1 MSVIHSIHPSNLIVV
16 ILAAG
21 LSQRLGF
28 AKQLIV
34 KNHQTLLAEKI
45 QLARQLQPYQ
55 VLVVLPKLDNPISKA
70 LYNEVAPFAV
80 TVVDNPTP
88 QTGMAQS
95 IQYAMTTLQQQ
106 SVSATMRILFLTV
119 DQVAVTLDDLT
130 LLSQNV
136 EGNQLIVSEYGDNN
150 QPIWGIPVNL
160 PWGFL
165 RAFGHQLQ
173 GDKGFRALWQ
183 HQMAIVSPTDG
194 TVYQLYPILLPL
206 PHLSQDIDTL
216 AQFEQL
222 KTAYQL
228 LPPTQ
233 YFN

>member
-1 MSVIHSIHPSNLIVV
+1 MSAPPSNLTVV

-45 QLARQLQPYQ
+45 QLARQLLPHQ
-55 VLVVLPKLDNPISKA
+55 VLVVLPKLDNPLSKA

-95 IQYAMTTLQQQ
+95 IQYAMTILQQQ
-106 SVSATMRILFLTV
+106 SVSAAMRILFLTV
-119 DQVAVTLDDLT
+119 DQVAVTLDDLK

-136 EGNQLIVSEYGDNN
+136 EDHQLIVSEYGDNN
-150 QPIWGIPVNL
+150 RPIWGIPVNL

-183 HQMAIVSPTDG
+183 HQTTIVSPADG
-194 TVYQLYPILLPL
+194 KVYQLYPILLP
-206 PHLSQDIDTL
+206 HLGQDIDTL

-222 KTAYQL
+222 KTAYHL

>member
-1 MSVIHSIHPSNLIVV
+1 MGFTHSNLTVV

-21 LSQRLGF
+21 LSKRLGF
-28 AKQLIV
+28 AKQLIL

-45 QLARQLQPYQ
+45 QLARQLQPCQ
-55 VLVVLPKLDNPISKA
+55 ILVVLPKIDSPIAKA

-80 TVVDNPTP
+80 TIVDNPTP

-95 IQYAMTTLQQQ
+95 IQYAIRTLQQQ
-106 SVSATMRILFLTV
+106 SVDNAMRVLFLSI
-119 DQVAVTLDDLT
+119 DQVAVTIDDLT
-130 LLSQNV
+130 LLSQTV
-136 EGNQLIVSEYGDNN
+136 TENQLIVSQYGEDN

-165 RAFGHQLQ
+165 QEFGSQLQ
-173 GDKGFRALWQ
+173 GDKGFRALWKNQ
-183 HQMAIVSPTDG
+183 KSIVSHLND
-194 TVYQLYPILLPL
+194 TVYQLYPIPL

-216 AQFEQL
+216 GQFEDL

-228 LPPTQ
+228 SLPTKK
-233 YFN
+233 FN

>member
-1 MSVIHSIHPSNLIVV
+1 MSVIHSIHPSNLTVV

-34 KNHQTLLAEKI
+34 KNHQTLLTEKI
-45 QLARQLQPYQ
+45 QLARQLLPYQ
-55 VLVVLPKLDNPISKA
+55 VLVVLPKLDNPLSKA

-119 DQVAVTLDDLT
+119 DQVAITLDDLT

-136 EGNQLIVSEYGDNN
+136 EDHQLIVSEYGDNN
-150 QPIWGIPVNL
+150 RPIWGIPVNL

-165 RAFGHQLQ
+165 RAFGYQLQ

-183 HQMAIVSPTDG
+183 HQTTIVSPTDR
-194 TVYQLYPILLPL
+194 TVYQLYPIPL
-206 PHLSQDIDTL
+206 PHLGQDIDTL
-216 AQFEQL
+216 EQFEQL

>member
-1 MSVIHSIHPSNLIVV
+1 MSVTPSNLIVV

-95 IQYAMTTLQQQ
+95 IQYAMTILQQQ
-106 SVSATMRILFLTV
+106 SVSAAMRILFLTV
-119 DQVAVTLDDLT
+119 DQVAVTLDDLR

-136 EGNQLIVSEYGDNN
+136 EDNQLIVSEYGDNN

-160 PWGFL
+160 PWGFCEHL
-165 RAFGHQLQ
+165 GISCKAIKVFGRYGNIKLLS
-173 GDKGFRALWQ
+173 FR
-183 HQMAIVSPTDG
+183 
-194 TVYQLYPILLPL
+194 
-206 PHLSQDIDTL
+206 
-216 AQFEQL
+216 
-222 KTAYQL
+222 
-228 LPPTQ
+228 PPMVRFISFIR
-233 YFN
+233 YCCRI

>member
-1 MSVIHSIHPSNLIVV
+1 MSVIHSIHPSNLTVV

-106 SVSATMRILFLTV
+106 SVSAAMRILFLTV
-119 DQVAVTLDDLT
+119 DQVAVTLDDLR

-136 EGNQLIVSEYGDNN
+136 EDNQLIVSEYGDNN

-183 HQMAIVSPTDG
+183 HQTTIVSPTDG
-194 TVYQLYPILLPL
+194 TVYQLYPILLP
-206 PHLSQDIDTL
+206 HLSQDIDTL
-216 AQFEQL
+216 EQFEQL
-222 KTAYQL
+222 KTAYHL

-233 YFN
+233 HFN

>member
-1 MSVIHSIHPSNLIVV
+1 MSVIHSIHPSNLTVV

-80 TVVDNPTP
+80 TIVDNQTP

-95 IQYAMTTLQQQ
+95 IQYVMTTLQQQ
-106 SVSATMRILFLTV
+106 SVSAAMRILFLTV
-119 DQVAVTLDDLT
+119 DQVAVTIDDLT

-136 EGNQLIVSEYGDNN
+136 EDHRLIVSEYGDNN

-165 RAFGHQLQ
+165 RAFGYQLQ

-183 HQMAIVSPTDG
+183 HRTTIVSPTDA
-194 TVYQLYPILLPL
+194 TVYRLYPLPL

-216 AQFEQL
+216 EQFEQL
-222 KTAYQL
+222 KTAYHL

-233 YFN
+233 HFN

>member
-1 MSVIHSIHPSNLIVV
+1 MSVTPSNLTVV

-45 QLARQLQPYQ
+45 QLARQLQPHQ
-55 VLVVLPKLDNPISKA
+55 VLVVLPKFDNPISKA

-136 EGNQLIVSEYGDNN
+136 EDHKLIVSEYGDKN

-165 RAFGHQLQ
+165 QAFGHQLQ

-183 HQMAIVSPTDG
+183 HQTAIVSPTDG
-194 TVYQLYPILLPL
+194 TVYQLYPIPL

-216 AQFEQL
+216 EQFEQL
-222 KTAYQL
+222 KTAYHL

-233 YFN
+233 HFN

>member
-1 MSVIHSIHPSNLIVV
+1 MSITPSNLTVV

-55 VLVVLPKLDNPISKA
+55 VLVVLPKLDHPISKS

-136 EGNQLIVSEYGDNN
+136 EDHQLIVSEYGDNN
-150 QPIWGIPVNL
+150 RPIWGIPVNL

-183 HQMAIVSPTDG
+183 HQTAIDG
-194 TVYQLYPILLPL
+194 TVYQLYPIPL
-206 PHLSQDIDTL
+206 PHLSQDIDSL
-216 AQFEQL
+216 AQFDQL
-222 KTAYQL
+222 KTAYHL

-233 YFN
+233 HFN

>member
-1 MSVIHSIHPSNLIVV
+1 MSVNPSNLTVV

-45 QLARQLQPYQ
+45 QLARQLQPHQ

-70 LYNEVAPFAV
+70 LYNEVAPFDV

-106 SVSATMRILFLTV
+106 LVSATMRTLFLTV
-119 DQVAVTLDDLT
+119 DQVAITLDDLS
-130 LLSQNV
+130 LLSQKV
-136 EGNQLIVSEYGDNN
+136 EDHQLIVSEYGDNN
-150 QPIWGIPVNL
+150 RPIWGIPVNL

-183 HQMAIVSPTDG
+183 HQTTIVSPADSK
-194 TVYQLYPILLPL
+194 VYQLYPIPL
-206 PHLSQDIDTL
+206 THLSQDIDTL

-222 KTAYQL
+222 KTAYHL
-228 LPPTQ
+228 LAPTQ
-233 YFN
+233 HFN

>member
-1 MSVIHSIHPSNLIVV
+1 MSVIHSIHPSNLTVV

-45 QLARQLQPYQ
+45 QLARQLQPHQ

-70 LYNEVAPFAV
+70 LYSEVAPFAV

-119 DQVAVTLDDLT
+119 DQVAVTLDDLR

-136 EGNQLIVSEYGDNN
+136 EDNQLIVSEYGDNN

-183 HQMAIVSPTDG
+183 HRTTIVSPTDA
-194 TVYQLYPILLPL
+194 TVYRLYPLPL

-216 AQFEQL
+216 EQFEQL
-222 KTAYQL
+222 KTAYHL

-233 YFN
+233 HFN

>member
-1 MSVIHSIHPSNLIVV
+1 MSVIHSNLTVV

-70 LYNEVAPFAV
+70 LYNEVALFAV

-106 SVSATMRILFLTV
+106 SVSAAMRILFLTV

-136 EGNQLIVSEYGDNN
+136 EHHQLIVSEYGDNN

-165 RAFGHQLQ
+165 RAFGYQLQ

-183 HQMAIVSPTDG
+183 HQMAIVSPTDR
-194 TVYQLYPILLPL
+194 TVYQLYPIPL

-216 AQFEQL
+216 EQFEQL
-222 KTAYQL
+222 KTAYHL

-233 YFN
+233 HFN

>member
-1 MSVIHSIHPSNLIVV
+1 MTVTPSNLTVV

-45 QLARQLQPYQ
+45 QLARQLQPHQ
-55 VLVVLPKLDNPISKA
+55 VLVVLPKLDNLISKA

-80 TVVDNPTP
+80 TVVDNLTP

-106 SVSATMRILFLTV
+106 SVSAAMRILFLTI
-119 DQVAVTLDDLT
+119 DQVALTLDDLT

-136 EGNQLIVSEYGDNN
+136 EHNQLIVSEYGDNN

-173 GDKGFRALWQ
+173 GDKGFRALWR
-183 HQMAIVSPTDG
+183 HQTAIVSPTDG
-194 TVYQLYPILLPL
+194 TVYQLYPIPL
-206 PHLSQDIDTL
+206 PHLGQDIDTL

-222 KTAYQL
+222 KTAYHL

-233 YFN
+233 HFN

>member
-1 MSVIHSIHPSNLIVV
+1 MSVIPSNLTVV

-95 IQYAMTTLQQQ
+95 IQYAMTILQQQ
-106 SVSATMRILFLTV
+106 SVSAAMRILFLTV

-136 EGNQLIVSEYGDNN
+136 EDHRLIVSEYGDNN
-150 QPIWGIPVNL
+150 RPIWGIPVNL

-165 RAFGHQLQ
+165 QAFGHQLQ

-183 HQMAIVSPTDG
+183 HRTTIVSPTDA
-194 TVYQLYPILLPL
+194 TVYRLYPLPL

-228 LPPTQ
+228 LQPTQ

>member
-1 MSVIHSIHPSNLIVV
+1 MSITPSNLTVV

-45 QLARQLQPYQ
+45 QLARQLHPYQ
-55 VLVVLPKLDNPISKA
+55 VLVVLPKIDNPISKA

-106 SVSATMRILFLTV
+106 
-119 DQVAVTLDDLT
+119 
-130 LLSQNV
+130 
-136 EGNQLIVSEYGDNN
+136 
-150 QPIWGIPVNL
+150 
-160 PWGFL
+160 
-165 RAFGHQLQ
+165 
-173 GDKGFRALWQ
+173 
-183 HQMAIVSPTDG
+183 
-194 TVYQLYPILLPL
+194 
-206 PHLSQDIDTL
+206 
-216 AQFEQL
+216 
-222 KTAYQL
+222 
-228 LPPTQ
+228 
-233 YFN
+233 

>member
-1 MSVIHSIHPSNLIVV
+1 MSITPSNLTVV

-45 QLARQLQPYQ
+45 QLARQLHPYQ

-106 SVSATMRILFLTV
+106 SVSAAMRILFLTV
-119 DQVAVTLDDLT
+119 DQVALTLDDLT

-136 EGNQLIVSEYGDNN
+136 EHHQLIVSEYGDNN
-150 QPIWGIPVNL
+150 RPIWGIPVNI

-165 RAFGHQLQ
+165 QAFGHQLQ

-183 HQMAIVSPTDG
+183 HQTPIVSPADG
-194 TVYQLYPILLPL
+194 MVYQLYPIPL

-216 AQFEQL
+216 EQFEQL
-222 KTAYQL
+222 KTAYHL

-233 YFN
+233 HFN